1 MKKTQLILSF
11 LTLLFIVNFGS
22 VKVLNAQALQA
33 KSYSLSECIQLAI
46 DNSFQLQTDSLLCE
60 ALQMQINR
68 EQTNYYPQISGAIG
82 VSGLF
87 LSPYSFGQHYL
98 QAIADWD
105 LGKFWYKTSEI
116 QQKQYERQEA
126 VQQQNKLEI
135 VGVIAGLYIDV
146 QQYNVELEILKTRL
160 AYLNQHLNILSALW
174 KAGTTNQLD
183 ILQTKSTINDV
194 KEALL
199 NKQVEADQLKY
210 AMARLM
216 GADVDS
222 DLSLNK
228 FVDFESRLED
238 NFDNQEAF
246 IQEHPKLRVIQKE
259 YEIEQLK
266 KREVSASLMPHI
278 QAYSGYTFD
287 GDPTGDGGYALLG
300 LGASIPIYQFNK
312 NKYQLKEIDITSEA
326 IQSKKQNAERELS
339 IKYGQILKQ
348 IQQFKKILDFQEEKI
363 VNDEKQAQVAEIN
376 YKAGL
381 SGNLDF
387 LLAQQTL
394 IKTTMQMNAARNRYL
409 KSVIALYLITGQTEK
424 IKNIK

>member
-210 AMARLM
+210 AMAMLM